1 LCVEIFFRE
10 APDRAKG
17 GGRRAEGE
25 GRRAEGEGRSDS
37 DSDSRYKGIWLDR
50 SAYTTRPR
58 EPTTTHVVENLT
70 GVGMMTSTLGLQ

>member
-1 LCVEIFFRE
+1 MWRYFFGRPPTGRRAE
-10 APDRAKG
+10 GGGRRAKG

-25 GRRAEGEGRSDS
+25 GRS